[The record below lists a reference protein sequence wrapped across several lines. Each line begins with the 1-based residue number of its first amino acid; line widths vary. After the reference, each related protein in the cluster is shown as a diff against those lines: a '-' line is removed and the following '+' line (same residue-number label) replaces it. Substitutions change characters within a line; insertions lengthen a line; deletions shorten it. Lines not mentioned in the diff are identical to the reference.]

1 MNTVPLFCLCIFE
14 AKSVEF
20 FCTNRKKYYIIVN
33 CEEEIVNIYF
43 LEMATD
49 RRRGMLFSSFQS
61 VCCMGADWNLAW
73 GKLDVPVM
81 GAFVL
86 CGIVDREVD
95 SQ

>member
-1 MNTVPLFCLCIFE
+1 
-14 AKSVEF
+14 
-20 FCTNRKKYYIIVN
+20 
-33 CEEEIVNIYF
+33 
-43 LEMATD
+43 
-49 RRRGMLFSSFQS
+49 MLFSSFQS